1 MQKDF
6 KISAAQFFLG
16 LQTELGVGGRGK
28 GRINEML
35 CFVSSW
41 IKLAQC
47 ETYGGG
53 GAYLFISAL
62 AVCVYVGVCPRSRP
76 TVSDDNGC

>member
-1 MQKDF
+1 
-6 KISAAQFFLG
+6 
-16 LQTELGVGGRGK
+16 
-28 GRINEML
+28 ML

-62 AVCVYVGVCPRSRP
+62 AVYVYVGVCPRSRP
-76 TVSDDNGC
+76 TVSDDNGCQWSEGGDAEKGWGALNQPVLCKLVLVRYET